1 MDDTLPAQNQP
12 AVEDNS
18 VAAPPAAE
26 PSAPAQGQT
35 SEPTVPGTQAQES
48 SSEVTAPAAPVAEQ
62 QTAPAEPE
70 RQPQMRPAERTIKQL
85 KGELRQA
92 REQLATVPLPQQLP
106 QPPKLSELV
115 QGRESL
121 DPNELDQLG
130 QKVYEQGAQTARGTN
145 GLEVA
150 QLRREMVI
158 RDAINETDKTA
169 AQLPNEFKE
178 LNPNDATFNPALEAK
193 IVNRYQKEAVRNNT
207 FDPSVKLADIAKE
220 EVEFYREATEH
231 GKAQS
236 SAALTSQADQ
246 AAVTPTSS
254 TPAPDKSFDEMSLA
268 QQEAFL
274 RAKGHDI

>member
-1 MDDTLPAQNQP
+1 MDDTLPAQNVP

-26 PSAPAQGQT
+26 PST
-35 SEPTVPGTQAQES
+35 SEPTVPETPAQEP

-62 QTAPAEPE
+62 QPAPAEPE
-70 RQPQMRPAERTIKQL
+70 RQPRPAQRRIQELVQQNKQL
-85 KGELRQA
+85 K
-92 REQLATVPLPQQLP
+92 EQLVTAPLPQQLP
-106 QPPKLSELV
+106 QSPKLSELV

-121 DPNELDQLG
+121 DPGELDQLG
-130 QKVYEQGAQTARGTN
+130 QKVYEQGAQTARGNN

-150 QLRREMVI
+150 QLRQEMVI

-178 LNPNDATFNPALEAK
+178 LNPSDTATFVPALEAK
-193 IVNRYQKEAVRNNT
+193 IVNRYQKEAVRNGT
-207 FDPSVKLADIAKE
+207 FDVSVKLADIAKE

-246 AAVTPTSS
+246 AAVTPTSA
-254 TPAPDKSFDEMSLA
+254 TPAPDKSFDEMSLS
-268 QQEAFL
+268 QQEAYL
-274 RAKGHDI
+274 RAQGRDI